1 MEYRD
6 YYQTLGVSKNASQDE
21 IKKAYRKL
29 ARRYHPD
36 ANPGDPSA
44 EGRFKEIN
52 EAYQVLSDADKRQK
66 YDRFGAQWQQFAQQG
81 GRPEDFDWGRWSSQP
96 GGHTY
101 TRTVSPEEFEQ
112 MFGGAGGGM
121 GGFSD
126 FFETLFGGMGR
137 SAGFGTRRGP
147 DVEVRARRGHDLEH
161 TVQVTLDEAFHGA
174 TRTLQWEDGRTI
186 EAKIPRGVRSG
197 SRVRLAGQGSR
208 GAGGAQSGDLY
219 LNIEVLP
226 HAIFQRDGDNLRTT
240 ASLDL
245 YAALLGGAITVST
258 IDRSVEL
265 KIPPE
270 TQNGKVFRLRGLGMP
285 RLRQPDQR
293 GDLLVTVEVKL
304 PRDLTEQELALFR
317 QLRDLRKRAAT

>member
-6 YYQTLGVSKNASQDE
+6 YYQTLGVSKSASQDE

-36 ANPGDPSA
+36 ANPGDSSA

-52 EAYQVLSDADKRQK
+52 EAYQVLSDPDKRQK

-96 GGHTY
+96 GGRTY
-101 TRTVSPEEFEQ
+101 TRTVGPEEFEQ
-112 MFGGAGGGM
+112 MFGGGGM

-137 SAGFGTRRGP
+137 TAGFGTRRGP

-174 TRTLQWEDGRTI
+174 TRALQWEDGRTI
-186 EAKIPRGVRSG
+186 EAKIPRGVRTG
-197 SRVRLAGQGSR
+197 SRVRLSGQGSR
-208 GAGGAQSGDLY
+208 GTGGAQSGDLY
-219 LNIEVLP
+219 LNVEVLP
-226 HAIFQRDGDNLRTT
+226 HAVFQRDGDDLRTT

-245 YAALLGGAITVST
+245 YTALLGGTIKVST
-258 IDRSVEL
+258 IDRSVDL

-293 GDLLVTVEVKL
+293 GDLLVTVEVRL
-304 PRDLTEQELALFR
+304 PHDLTDQEKDLFR